1 MLLYERNTHGSFQ
14 LTKIEKGR
22 KLCHTFN
29 SAFSY
34 LQYGIIGKLAET
46 QEKIEIRQDI
56 QEPDCS
62 KERGS
67 FTFIRNLII
76 KANIPD

>member
-1 MLLYERNTHGSFQ
+1 L
-14 LTKIEKGR
+14 
-22 KLCHTFN
+22 
-29 SAFSY
+29 AFSY

-46 QEKIEIRQDI
+46 QEKIEVRQDI
-56 QEPDCS
+56 QEPDCT

-76 KANIPD
+76 KAKIPD